1 MNKIV
6 DKLINCLH
14 WFDMFFPGR
23 KEKVDWKHVGQM
35 RSRLVK
41 MRFGDKI
48 TSANKLT
55 VSTEINGSMLMNF
68 RTMSSD
74 RSKQSLS
81 HWYTKECPVKREKDL
96 SQRIVAGQRA
106 HEARQTSG
114 AYQAISERD
123 AEAVYA
129 ESTREE
135 ETLYEVQQQPMTKE
149 AEAKLADFLSGTS
162 DDINELLFTNLST
175 GEETGHL
182 DPLTHDTES
191 VKESGLASQFSRRT
205 RSSDAI
211 SQNAEVIAA
220 LEQAHKLDS
229 YVREASP
236 DIDIEA
242 SLCEETVAASKPEV
256 SSAGN
261 CASMDEARSK
271 KAATVKSKLL
281 KKLYTV

>member
-14 WFDMFFPGR
+14 WFDMFFPGS
-23 KEKVDWKHVGQM
+23 KDKVDWKHVGQM

-48 TSANKLT
+48 TSASHLVN
-55 VSTEINGSMLMNF
+55 STEINGSMLMNF

-81 HWYTKECPVKREKDL
+81 HWYNKTNPVVREKEL
-96 SQRIVAGQRA
+96 SERIVSGQRA

-114 AYQAISERD
+114 AYQAISEKD
-123 AEAVYA
+123 AAAVYA
-129 ESTREE
+129 ESAQEE
-135 ETLYEVQQQPMTKE
+135 AAVYEVQSQPMSRE

-175 GEETGHL
+175 GEDTNVA
-182 DPLTHDTES
+182 PYTHEEE
-191 VKESGLASQFSRRT
+191 VVRGEGLASRFSRRS
-205 RSSDAI
+205 RNNDAV
-211 SQNAEVIAA
+211 SQNIEVISS
-220 LEQAHKLDS
+220 LEEAHKLDS
-229 YVREASP
+229 FVHVKQTAESCSEP
-236 DIDIEA
+236 STTTEDTKIDTAEGLSNCT
-242 SLCEETVAASKPEV
+242 SLE
-256 SSAGN
+256 
-261 CASMDEARSK
+261 EARSR

-281 KKLYTV
+281 KRLYTV